1 MVMGMKNGILVLNKP
16 RGITSQR
23 AVNAVRRS
31 FNMKRVGHAGTLDP
45 LAEGVLP
52 VLLGT
57 ATRASEFLIE
67 KDKRYRARILLGVT
81 TDTLDMD
88 GRILSRS
95 DVSITQ
101 GDVENAL
108 KQFLGEIEQI
118 PPMYSA
124 VSLGGQRLY
133 SLARKGIEVKRPCRK
148 VTVYNAVLAEFS
160 LPYITIDVH
169 CSKGTYIR
177 TLADDLGKQLGCGG
191 AVESLIRTKSGM
203 FNIAQ
208 AIEMDSLSEDTPLIP
223 TDKCFEEFEEI
234 NLDKKSADRVKNGVP
249 IFYPA
254 AVLGKT
260 FRVYDENGIFTA
272 LMEGDTEE
280 ERPCLRLIRGFY

>member
-1 MVMGMKNGILVLNKP
+1 MKNGILVLNKP